1 VLYGL
6 GYCEFL
12 MIWRWWCGRAV
23 QIGFLWVPDDLK
35 VLVWMCCTDWVLA
48 SSWFGAPAGWILVRL
63 WILGEKFIL
72 DLVEWLVLRVQM
84 IWFWFKLSKMIF
96 WNNRSN
102 CTGAKFNRLGAGN
115 KCCSVQPDLYSLVLL
130 NPEVDLSA
138 IWPAGVSFLLGP
150 LNILMSSISGYTL
163 QLPALC

>member
-1 VLYGL
+1 
-6 GYCEFL
+6 
-12 MIWRWWCGRAV
+12 
-23 QIGFLWVPDDLK
+23 
-35 VLVWMCCTDWVLA
+35 
-48 SSWFGAPAGWILVRL
+48 L

-72 DLVEWLVLRVQM
+72 DLVEWLFLRVQM